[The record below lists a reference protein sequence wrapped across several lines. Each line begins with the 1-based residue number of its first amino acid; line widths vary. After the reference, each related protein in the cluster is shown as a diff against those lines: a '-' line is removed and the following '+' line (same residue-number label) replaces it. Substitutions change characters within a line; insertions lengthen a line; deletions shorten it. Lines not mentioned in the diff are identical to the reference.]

1 MASIL
6 DTLDENY
13 LKFEN
18 KLINVII
25 DNDNNAWFNA
35 NQIASALGYDAP
47 KKAISYNI
55 DEDEKKQLEDI
66 NTDIKTDKHPH
77 SIYLSE
83 SGLYSLML
91 SSRLPKAQK
100 FKKWITKDVIPS
112 IRKYGYYKQQKN
124 YENEL
129 SELMEKINYLIK
141 ENENMKNELKHDL
154 FPNGGVV
161 YVIDYSDNGKTI
173 YRIGKTGDMKAR
185 KSIYDT
191 HTLYKKKVVDMF
203 ESDCP
208 IQLETCIRSMLYKF
222 RIKNKKDFY
231 ECDQQDIKRAFKNCV
246 ESFECMK
253 KKKDLTFDNTIKSLQ
268 ERTKPLKKK
277 IIEVKKKIK

>member
-55 DEDEKKQLEDI
+55 DEDEKKQSEDI